1 MYALT
6 TEISSPAADIL
17 LVTATDMETMTV
29 VEMLRER
36 FGRTAVHRIIDGV
49 AYYDLGMIG
58 QTRVFQVQS
67 EIGSGGPSGSTLTID
82 DGIQALNPAL
92 VLLVGIAFGTRRI
105 KQVIGDILVAD
116 AVAAY
121 ERQRIGMGS
130 SGDITITARGFRMPA
145 SPQPL
150 ALVRTAAHDWKGP
163 KIHFGTILSG
173 EKLIDHQ
180 SFLDQLLTREPE
192 TIGGEMEGAGLVATA
207 QRRRVDWLL
216 IKAISDWAD
225 GHKIENQ
232 QRQQKVAARNA
243 VSFVFFALWRLN
255 FTIIYKN
262 RVQHEKLQA
271 SLDLGRTN
279 LPAQTTSFIGR
290 VDDIEI
296 ISALLQRDDVRLIT
310 LTGPGGVGKT
320 RLAIEVAN
328 TVRAAFREGVYL
340 VELATIR
347 DPELVVAAIAQTVGA
362 RELGGQSLIARLI
375 DFLHDQQTLL
385 VIDNFEQ
392 VVDAAPDIAELL
404 SACPALKILA
414 TSRAVLRLTGEQEY
428 EVAPLACPT
437 IEALRDA
444 GLDPIKIVT
453 TAPATRLFL
462 ERTRAV
468 RLGFALDAETAQI
481 VAEIC
486 RRLDGLPLALELAAA
501 RGKLL
506 TPAALLPR
514 LNRRLDLLAHGQRD
528 RSARHQTL
536 RGAIGWSYDL
546 LTDPEQV
553 LFRCLGIFVGGC
565 SLEVAEDL
573 LNTITIDQPKL
584 SYPPALELLSG
595 LLNASII
602 RRIEVADRR
611 VRIGMFETIREYA
624 IECLDQAGELK
635 TLRTWHAQHFLAM
648 ALRAEPMLRGAKQ
661 INWLDRLEQER
672 GNFGY
677 ALDWFL
683 EGGLID
689 DGLAL
694 VNVLHDLWAI
704 RGYFSEG
711 RAWTERLLEG
721 SKGNTTAYT
730 QALWSAGDLAERQGD
745 SNGASRYYHES
756 LARCRANDDVH
767 GTARALASLS
777 EMTRSQG
784 DHVAALPLAEESER
798 LYRSLGDAHG
808 LASALNVLGAIARNN
823 GDFTHARDLVTE
835 SLDLFRKIGDQFGE
849 AWLLYRLGIIASY
862 QGDTALER
870 TCYEESL
877 RLRRV
882 IGDKWGAAYSLNNLG
897 LTAVSQGEY
906 AQARTYYLESR
917 AILTELGD
925 QLGIV
930 SLLTNLGTLARMQGE
945 LDAASTC
952 YEEGLARGR
961 KIGDKPRVAEILC
974 NMGFVA
980 RARGRLDLAAPL
992 FAESLTL
999 YHEMNSMLGILTSLL
1014 GFAAIEI
1021 DCGDIEQGTQLL
1033 GMIEAALKA
1042 SGWPLEKAD
1051 RDVAAL
1057 LAFTAHSSLGERF
1070 DQVWS
1075 EGQRLR
1081 LEEVVR
1087 RMIGHA
1093 LMSRDRE

>member
-6 TEISSPAADIL
+6 AEIPSNPAADIL
-17 LVTATDMETMTV
+17 LVTATDLETMAV
-29 VEMLRER
+29 VEMLREQ
-36 FGRTAVHRIIDGV
+36 FGRTAVHHIIDGV

-67 EIGSGGPSGSTLTID
+67 EMGSGGPGGSTLTID

-105 KQVIGDILVAD
+105 KQAIGDILVAD
-116 AVAAY
+116 VVAAY

-130 SGDITITARGFRMPA
+130 GGDMTITARGFRIPA
-145 SPQPL
+145 PPQPL
-150 ALVRTAAHDWKGP
+150 ALMRTAAHDWKGP
-163 KIHFGTILSG
+163 NIHFGAVLSG

-180 SFLDQLLTREPE
+180 SFLDQLLMREPE

-225 GHKIENQ
+225 GRKIENQ
-232 QRQQKVAARNA
+232 QRQQTIAARNA
-243 VSFVFFALWRLN
+243 VSFVFFALWRIN
-255 FTIIYKN
+255 FTIIYQN
-262 RVQHEKLQA
+262 RVKHEKLQA
-271 SLDLGRTN
+271 SPDRGRTN

-290 VDDIEI
+290 EDDIAI
-296 ISALLQRDDVRLIT
+296 ISALLQRDDVRLVT

-320 RLAIEVAN
+320 RLAIEIAN
-328 TVRAAFREGVYL
+328 TVCPAFRAGVYV

-392 VVDAAPDIAELL
+392 VVDAAPHIAELL

-414 TSRAVLRLTGEQEY
+414 TSRAVLWLTGEQEY

-437 IEALRDA
+437 IEALTDTGA
-444 GLDPIKIVT
+444 DPIKIVT
-453 TAPATRLFL
+453 TTPATQLFL

-468 RLGFALDAETAQI
+468 RLGVALDAETAQI

-514 LNRRLDLLAHGQRD
+514 LNRRLDLLSHGQRD

-536 RGAIGWSYDL
+536 RSAIAWSYDL
-546 LTDPEQV
+546 LTAPEQA
-553 LFRCLGIFVGGC
+553 LFRRLGIFVGGC
-565 SLEVAEDL
+565 SLDVAEDL
-573 LNTITIDQPKL
+573 LNTMTIDQPKP
-584 SYPPALELLSG
+584 SYPPALELLSD
-595 LLNASII
+595 LLNTSII
-602 RRIEVADRR
+602 RRIELADNR
-611 VRIGMFETIREYA
+611 VRLGMLETIREYA
-624 IECLDQAGELK
+624 IECLDQAGELA
-635 TLRTWHAQHFLAM
+635 TLRMWHAQHFLAM
-648 ALRAEPMLRGAKQ
+648 ALRAKPMLRSAKQ
-661 INWLDRLEQER
+661 IHWLDRLEQER

-683 EGGLID
+683 ERSLID

-694 VNVLHDLWAI
+694 VNVLHEFWAI

-711 RAWTERLLEG
+711 RAWTERLLEAG
-721 SKGNTTAYT
+721 KGNTSAYA

-745 SNGASRYYHES
+745 YNNAYRYYHES
-756 LARCRANDDVH
+756 LAYCRANDH
-767 GTARALASLS
+767 SRGTARVLASLS
-777 EMTRSQG
+777 DMMRTQG
-784 DHVAALPLAEESER
+784 DHIAALPLAEESVR
-798 LYRSLGDAHG
+798 LYRSLGDDHG
-808 LASALNVLGAIARNN
+808 LASALNALGAIARNN
-823 GDFTHARDLVTE
+823 GDFTRARLLVEE
-835 SLDLFRKIGDQFGE
+835 SLNLFRRLGDQFGE

-862 QGDTALER
+862 QGDTAFER

-897 LTAVSQGEY
+897 LNAVSQGQY

-917 AILTELGD
+917 AIFAELGD
-925 QLGIV
+925 QIGIISV
-930 SLLTNLGTLARMQGE
+930 LTNLAALARLEGE
-945 LDAASTC
+945 LDEASAFC
-952 YEEGLARGR
+952 EEGLSRGR
-961 KIGDKPRVAEILC
+961 KIGDKLRVAELLC
-974 NMGFVA
+974 NIGFVA
-980 RARGRLDLAAPL
+980 CARGQLNSARSW

-999 YHEMNSMLGILTSLL
+999 YHDMNILLGILTCLL
-1014 GFAAIEI
+1014 GFAALAI
-1021 DCGDIEQGTQLL
+1021 DRDDIEQGAQLL
-1033 GMIEAALKA
+1033 GMIEMALQE

-1051 RDVAAL
+1051 RDVATR
-1057 LAFTAHSSLGERF
+1057 LANTARSSLGERF
-1070 DQVWS
+1070 DKAWGDGRQLQVS
-1075 EGQRLR
+1075 
-1081 LEEVVR
+1081 EVVAQ
-1087 RMIGHA
+1087 MIARH
-1093 LMSRDRE
+1093 